1 MADGFAAIERQ
12 AVEDY
17 GQGEVGFEHFLDMR
31 YIGQEHTVKIAVAR
45 GADGAIDIDATRES
59 FHSPHEKRF
68 TYRLPTALEI
78 VHFHLVAT
86 VAVSMPDLAA
96 KPVTG
101 LAKIGRP
108 SCRERV
114 GQYV

>member
-1 MADGFAAIERQ
+1 MLLTYLRRDYLQTRLTRLDPASAPAMADGFAAIERQ

-59 FHSPHEKRF
+59 FHSAHEKRF
-68 TYRLPTALEI
+68 PYR
-78 VHFHLVAT
+78 H
-86 VAVSMPDLAA
+86 
-96 KPVTG
+96 
-101 LAKIGRP
+101 IGRA
-108 SCRERV
+108 SGRER
-114 GQYV
+114 GCQ

>member
-1 MADGFAAIERQ
+1 MLLTDLRRDYLQARLTRLDPASAPAMADGFAAIERQ

-59 FHSPHEKRF
+59 FHRSDAR
-68 TYRLPTALEI
+68 
-78 VHFHLVAT
+78 
-86 VAVSMPDLAA
+86 
-96 KPVTG
+96 
-101 LAKIGRP
+101 
-108 SCRERV
+108 RV
-114 GQYV
+114 GKEGGSKLRSRGWGVH